1 MLTSSINTDMKA
13 FINKV
18 ETKLAKWVHEQW
30 NGRKVQM
37 QSLQK
42 QVLARLKGP
51 FDVVPQQAYSK
62 TIAKSDKKP
71 SRHFIRSEA
80 FVNEKV
86 IYRKGPSNR
95 ANKVLQVGLWVSYI
109 FLV

>member
-1 MLTSSINTDMKA
+1 M
-13 FINKV
+13 
-18 ETKLAKWVHEQW
+18 EW
-30 NGRKVQM
+30 M
-37 QSLQK
+37 QSANAKLEK

-51 FDVVPQQAYSK
+51 FDVVLQLVYSK

-86 IYRKGPSNR
+86 IYRKRTKQPS
-95 ANKVLQVGLWVSYI
+95 
-109 FLV
+109 

>member
-1 MLTSSINTDMKA
+1 MLA
-13 FINKV
+13 RFFL
-18 ETKLAKWVHEQW
+18 E
-30 NGRKVQM
+30 
-37 QSLQK
+37 

-51 FDVVPQQAYSK
+51 FDVVPQLTYSK

-86 IYRKGPSNR
+86 IYRKMIKQLS
-95 ANKVLQVGLWVSYI
+95 
-109 FLV
+109 